1 MSFCLRRSWGL
12 ICSPLGERS
21 LPNKS
26 TLVPVSGSG
35 CTPQSNHGWQGQDR
49 AAGHILY
56 SVFCSWGLG
65 NRDFP
70 ITCQPALP
78 QQKQTSPRFIVELA
92 QRDMAHSAQNRGG
105 FCLKWR
111 TARLWQTRDL
121 FHTPSTNSTHLKPF
135 NLHPAVLRCTNT
147 QLVNHSLPFII

>member
-1 MSFCLRRSWGL
+1 MSLCLRRSWGL
-12 ICSPLGERS
+12 IRSPLGERS

-35 CTPQSNHGWQGQDR
+35 CTPQSNHGWQGR
-49 AAGHILY
+49 NGAAGQILY

-78 QQKQTSPRFIVELA
+78 QQKQTSPRFSVELA
-92 QRDMAHSAQNRGG
+92 QRDMAYSAQNRGDSVWNG
-105 FCLKWR
+105 ELPACDKPEICFIPQAL
-111 TARLWQTRDL
+111 TQLIM
-121 FHTPSTNSTHLKPF
+121 KPF
-135 NLHPAVLRCTNT
+135 NLHPAVLMCRNT
-147 QLVNHSLPFII
+147 